1 MHSSPNSSTFENLQP
16 QAKRVRFED
25 NTATSTPFG
34 DSIIKI
40 EDKELPDSY
49 QKRKALEL
57 RIKNLYKGSYKEDEG
72 PQRIRYV
79 AKRTLPPKKN
89 GVK

>member
-34 DSIIKI
+34 DSMIKI
-40 EDKELPDSY
+40 DDKELPDSY

>member
-25 NTATSTPFG
+25 STATSTPFG

-40 EDKELPDSY
+40 EDKEIPDSY

-57 RIKNLYKGSYKEDEG
+57 RIKNLYKRSYKEDEG

-79 AKRTLPPKKN
+79 AKRTPPPKKN

>member
-16 QAKRVRFED
+16 QAKRVKFED
-25 NTATSTPFG
+25 NTATSTPFR
-34 DSIIKI
+34 DFIIKI
-40 EDKELPDSY
+40 NDEELPDTY
-49 QKRKALEL
+49 QKRRALEL
-57 RIKNLYKGSYKEDEG
+57 RVKNIYKKSYKEDEG

-89 GVK
+89 GV